1 MVMTLRAF
9 LKGCHGIESK
19 MGHLQSHRVL
29 LLLNLD
35 EWEGKAR
42 EAKEGYTGVALRIP
56 TSLLVGFPRDDCF
69 KLE

>member
-1 MVMTLRAF
+1 
-9 LKGCHGIESK
+9 